1 MGMMKYPPPI
11 ALVAVLSWNV
21 GLCAASAQGATTASA
36 PAPQAPAA
44 QLDLQ
49 GHVTFCDRYAAS
61 EFDVQ
66 SPVVGLPFNRID
78 PKAAIP
84 ACREA
89 LSADPHSA
97 RLSYQLGRAYA
108 ANGDY
113 SKALEFFSKAADAHF
128 ALAQLNVGALYFSGL
143 GASKDD
149 QKAAKWIQLAADQGL
164 APAEGNLGEMYLTG
178 QGVAQDY
185 GQAAH
190 WLDLAAAQGYA
201 PAQASLATLYAAG
214 LGVKQD
220 FDHARALYARA
231 ASQGYAPSLADLG
244 SLPAVG
250 QNGNEGDGAAGP
262 PPAPPSGK
270 ADEPVQTEPGR
281 PGSRAAGD
289 DGATQAAS
297 APDSPPASNG
307 AGPQPENPNP
317 SQQAWELA
325 LKSDP
330 AGATSGGEAPSPVK
344 IALELLDHRSSSG
357 VPTTVIKVS
366 PLTNDFS
373 LNGLSVN
380 DGECAIYARDP
391 STYFLLMRRPGERGA
406 KAAKDGQAVLN
417 DDRYKRLALD
427 YIPLESTPFNQPM
440 KAEFGQYLQF
450 FIDPSACDVK
460 EVRAV
465 VNGQTW
471 RWRR

>member
-220 FDHARALYARA
+220 FDHARAQSAGGAARQRFAQHKLVRLRA
-231 ASQGYAPSLADLG
+231 AAVARIDDVFVLGLAIDGYDAAAALTFAIDAQHLMD
-244 SLPAVG
+244 A
-250 QNGNEGDGAAGP
+250 GA
-262 PPAPPSGK
+262 
-270 ADEPVQTEPGR
+270 EPL
-281 PGSRAAGD
+281 D
-289 DGATQAAS
+289 DG
-297 APDSPPASNG
+297 
-307 AGPQPENPNP
+307 
-317 SQQAWELA
+317 
-325 LKSDP
+325 
-330 AGATSGGEAPSPVK
+330 
-344 IALELLDHRSSSG
+344 
-357 VPTTVIKVS
+357 
-366 PLTNDFS
+366 
-373 LNGLSVN
+373 GL
-380 DGECAIYARDP
+380 
-391 STYFLLMRRPGERGA
+391 
-406 KAAKDGQAVLN
+406 KAAPRFA
-417 DDRYKRLALD
+417 
-427 YIPLESTPFNQPM
+427 
-440 KAEFGQYLQF
+440 
-450 FIDPSACDVK
+450 
-460 EVRAV
+460 
-465 VNGQTW
+465 
-471 RWRR
+471 